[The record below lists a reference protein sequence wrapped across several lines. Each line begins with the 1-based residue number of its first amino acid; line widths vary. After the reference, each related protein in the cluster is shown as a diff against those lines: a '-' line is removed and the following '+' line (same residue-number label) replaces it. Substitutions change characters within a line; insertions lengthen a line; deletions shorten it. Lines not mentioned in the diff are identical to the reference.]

1 VERGYYGVGMEEV
14 ARAVG
19 VSRQA
24 IYLHFKSKSELV
36 VAMAEYAYELINVPQ
51 LIQRR
56 EGAATE
62 IEALDLGV
70 RAYGIIEPQ
79 IYDAMRIVYSAR
91 QSDETAE
98 AVWQD
103 RMAYF
108 SVNARRLIE
117 RLEEEGSLT
126 EGWTVDEATDFAWGV
141 LSVHTYENLVVQRG
155 WTIDQFVSRLGAML
169 RSVLVA
175 EKDDPKE

>member
-1 VERGYYGVGMEEV
+1 M
-14 ARAVG
+14 
-19 VSRQA
+19 
-24 IYLHFKSKSELV
+24 
-36 VAMAEYAYELINVPQ
+36 
-51 LIQRR
+51 
-56 EGAATE
+56 
-62 IEALDLGV
+62 GV

-91 QSDETAE
+91 QSDEAAE

-108 SVNARRLIE
+108 RVNARRRIE
-117 RLEEEGSLT
+117 RLEEESLT

>member
-1 VERGYYGVGMEEV
+1 MHEPVEVGAVTPGVAWED
-14 ARAVG
+14 
-19 VSRQA
+19 
-24 IYLHFKSKSELV
+24 
-36 VAMAEYAYELINVPQ
+36 
-51 LIQRR
+51 
-56 EGAATE
+56 AATA

-70 RAYGIIEPQ
+70 RAYGIIESQ

-91 QSDETAE
+91 QSDEAAE

-103 RMAYF
+103 RMAYRR
-108 SVNARRLIE
+108 VNARRLIE
-117 RLEEEGSLT
+117 RLEEEGSLV

-155 WTIDQFVSRLGAML
+155 WTIDQFVSRIGAML

-175 EKDDPKE
+175 EKDEPKE